1 MYCNILP
8 QVSGSLKTQWEYILK
23 QEKVFDVS
31 VWFVVIAVHIAL
43 LWAMW
48 QVKTPQVSAGAS
60 VLEIVDLSGFQAAP
74 APKYQPPP
82 VVKQPEPVKK
92 EIMAVKKKD
101 KKPDVVVKK
110 KPPQTPVEK
119 KPEPKPIPQEETPVR
134 EVPPAHIAE
143 HTAENGVGSGIGN
156 GSAENKGT
164 GGGNQGEGEGAGGGT
179 TAASHIGGHLHNP
192 KPPYPPRSIENG
204 ETGVVRLRVTVEAN
218 GRPSAVSLVKSS
230 GYPAL
235 DRSALKTVKEQ
246 YRFIPATR
254 AGVAIRSD
262 YTFGIKFELP

>member
-1 MYCNILP
+1 M
-8 QVSGSLKTQWEYILK
+8 K

-31 VWFVVIAVHIAL
+31 VWFVVIAVHIAV
-43 LWAMW
+43 LWAMS
-48 QVKTPQVSAGAS
+48 QVKMPQVSAGAS
-60 VLEIVDLSGFQAAP
+60 VLEIVDLSGFQAAT

-110 KPPQTPVEK
+110 KPPQTPV
-119 KPEPKPIPQEETPVR
+119 R
-134 EVPPAHIAE
+134 EVPPAPIAE

-235 DRSALKTVKEQ
+235 DRSALKTVREQ

-254 AGVAIRSD
+254 AGVAVRSD

>member
-1 MYCNILP
+1 M
-8 QVSGSLKTQWEYILK
+8 K
-23 QEKVFDVS
+23 QETIFDTS
-31 VWFVVIAVHIAL
+31 VYLVVIAVHIAV
-43 LWAMW
+43 LWAMS
-48 QVKTPQVSAGAS
+48 QVKTPQVSVGAS

-74 APKYQPPP
+74 APKYTPPP

-92 EIMAVKKKD
+92 EILAVKKKD
-101 KKPDVVVKK
+101 KKADVVVKK
-110 KPPQTPVEK
+110 KPPKTPVEQ
-119 KPEPKPIPQEETPVR
+119 KPEPKPIPQEETPVQ
-134 EVPPAHIAE
+134 ETPPAPVAE
-143 HTAENGVGSGIGN
+143 HTAENGVGSGVSN

-164 GGGNQGEGEGAGGGT
+164 GGGNQGEGQGAGGGGS

-204 ETGVVRLRVTVEAN
+204 EEGTVRLRVTVEAN

-235 DRSALKTVKEQ
+235 DRSALKTVREQ

-254 AGVAIRSD
+254 AGVAVRSD